1 MSHDLGIDLVE
12 AATKKLDVK
21 VSYQENARDHRRN
34 IRNSY
39 KIDTPASAI
48 QVAEKEFALLIKQV
62 MIAMPVAV
70 SCISRKGG
78 DSCSSIPY
86 FKEVFSGAS
95 HFRLSML
102 IKALI
107 VFDRI
112 QLHMTIEYL
121 K

>member
-48 QVAEKEFALLIKQV
+48 QVAEKDFALLIKQV
-62 MIAMPVAV
+62 MIAMPVTAI
-70 SCISRKGG
+70 ISKIR
-78 DSCSSIPY
+78 
-86 FKEVFSGAS
+86 AT
-95 HFRLSML
+95 LSWLQL
-102 IKALI
+102 INPPS
-107 VFDRI
+107 
-112 QLHMTIEYL
+112 
-121 K
+121 